1 MSPSGVFGDTSY
13 LNVVIGDISN
23 YPFIIWAAVC
33 CPNSLVASTAHGGVR
48 VAKSHLIKEAA
59 VAYKTDVWTVG
70 IAPSKLPLSQL
81 VSEQLLENMILNS
94 PGILSDEW
102 MLIGKQEKTSSGGRI
117 DLLAIDPDGYLV
129 LVELKRDRTPR
140 DVVAQTLDYAAW
152 VQGLQ
157 PNEIGAIYE
166 RFKPG
171 STLYADFLARFGRV
185 LNDDE
190 LNQSH
195 QLVIVATELDA
206 SSERIVEYLSK
217 RDIPIN
223 VLCFQ
228 IFQMGEQQLLSR
240 SWLLDPVQTQVNAVS
255 ASEEHSEPWNGEF
268 YCSFGD
274 STSRSWEDAREFGF
288 ISGGGGAWY
297 SRTLQLLSP
306 GDRVWVNIPQQGY
319 VGVGRVR
326 GKSTPANEFTVTVNG
341 EERPVLEVA
350 KRANYHAEFVDD
362 PERCDYFV
370 SIEWLDTVPVSQ
382 AVRETGMFGNQN
394 TICRPR
400 TQKWRWTVERLR
412 ERFVD
417 FDRVVAS
424 ML

>member
-1 MSPSGVFGDTSY
+1 LP
-13 LNVVIGDISN
+13 I
-23 YPFIIWAAVC
+23 
-33 CPNSLVASTAHGGVR
+33 
-48 VAKSHLIKEAA
+48 
-59 VAYKTDVWTVG
+59 KTDVWTVG
-70 IAPSKLPLSQL
+70 AVPSKLLQSRLP
-81 VSEQLLENMILNS
+81 SEQLLENMIINS
-94 PGILSDEW
+94 PSILSEEW
-102 MLIGKQEKTSSGGRI
+102 MLIGKQENTGTGGRI
-117 DLLAIDPDGYLV
+117 DLLAIAPDGNLV
-129 LVELKRDRTPR
+129 LIELKRDRTPR

-152 VQGLQ
+152 VESLR
-157 PNEIGAIYE
+157 PNEIGAIYQ

-171 STLYADFLARFGRV
+171 RSLYTDFLARFGRV
-185 LNDDE
+185 LDDDE

-195 QLVIVATELDA
+195 QLIIVATELDA

-228 IFQMGEQQLLSR
+228 IFQSGDQQLLSR
-240 SWLLDPVQTQVNAVS
+240 SWLLDPIQTQVNAVS
-255 ASEEHSEPWNGEF
+255 TSEGHSEPWNGEF

-274 STSRSWEDAREFGF
+274 PISRSWEDAREFGF

-297 SRTLQLLSP
+297 SKTLQLLSP

-319 VGVGRVR
+319 VGVGRVT
-326 GKSTPANEFTVTVNG
+326 GKSTPANEFTVTLNG

-350 KRANYHAEFVDD
+350 KRAHYHAEFADD

-370 SIEWLDTVPVSQ
+370 PVEWLESVPLSR

-400 TQKWRWTVERLR
+400 TQKWRWTIERLK
-412 ERFVD
+412 ESFPH
-417 FDRVVAS
+417 FDDVVAS

>member
-1 MSPSGVFGDTSY
+1 MP
-13 LNVVIGDISN
+13 I
-23 YPFIIWAAVC
+23 
-33 CPNSLVASTAHGGVR
+33 
-48 VAKSHLIKEAA
+48 
-59 VAYKTDVWTVG
+59 KTDVWTVCDT
-70 IAPSKLPLSQL
+70 PSKLPLSRL
-81 VSEQLLENMILNS
+81 ISEQLLENMILNS

-102 MLIGKQEKTSSGGRI
+102 MLIGQQEKTNSGGRI
-117 DLLAIDPDGYLV
+117 DLLAIAPDANLV
-129 LVELKRDRTPR
+129 LIELKRDRTPR

-152 VQGLQ
+152 VQSLQ
-157 PNEIGAIYE
+157 PNEISAIYE
-166 RFKPG
+166 RFRPG
-171 STLYADFLARFGRV
+171 RTLYADFLARFGRV
-185 LNDDE
+185 LDDDE

-206 SSERIVEYLSK
+206 SSERIVEYFSK

-228 IFQMGEQQLLSR
+228 IFQMVEQQLLSR
-240 SWLLDPVQTQVNAVS
+240 SWLLDPVQTQVSAVS
-255 ASEEHSEPWNGEF
+255 ASEGHSEPWNGEY

-274 STSRSWEDAREFGF
+274 PISRSWEDAREFGF

-306 GDRVWVNIPQQGY
+306 GDRIWANIPPHGY

-326 GKSTPANEFTVTVNG
+326 GKSTPAKEFTVSVNG

-362 PERCDYFV
+362 AERCDYFV
-370 SIEWLDTVPVSQ
+370 SVEWLDTVPVSQ
-382 AVRETGMFGNQN
+382 AMRETGMFGNQN

-400 TQKWRWTVERLR
+400 TQKWRWTIDQLK
-412 ERFVD
+412 ERFTD
-417 FDRVVAS
+417 FDKVVVS

>member
-1 MSPSGVFGDTSY
+1 MY
-13 LNVVIGDISN
+13 
-23 YPFIIWAAVC
+23 
-33 CPNSLVASTAHGGVR
+33 
-48 VAKSHLIKEAA
+48 HLPI
-59 VAYKTDVWTVG
+59 KTDVWTVG
-70 IAPSKLPLSQL
+70 VAPSKLPLSRL
-81 VSEQLLENMILNS
+81 VSEQLLEDMILNS

-102 MLIGKQEKTSSGGRI
+102 MLIGKQEKTNSGGRI
-117 DLLAIDPDGYLV
+117 DLLAIAPDGNLV

-166 RFKPG
+166 RFRPG
-171 STLYADFLARFGRV
+171 NTLYADFLARFGRV
-185 LNDDE
+185 LDDDE

-240 SWLLDPVQTQVNAVS
+240 SWLLDPVQAQVNAVS
-255 ASEEHSEPWNGEF
+255 ASEGHNEPWNGEF

-370 SIEWLDTVPVSQ
+370 SVEWLDTVPVSQ
-382 AVRETGMFGNQN
+382 AVREMGMFGNQN

-400 TQKWRWTVERLR
+400 TTKWRWTIERLK
-412 ERFVD
+412 ERFAD
-417 FDRVVAS
+417 FDEVVAS